1 MDVLVMD
8 NVPSRMVTIDVYVL
22 KDGLDLIVQL
32 HWRWTARI
40 ILTMIMVSVL
50 FFFFQY
56 SFYILLLLVSHELI
70 KIDLNVFNSI
80 FGFWKIGFS
89 PLRQDNIFMGFFF
102 YFCWIGI
109 NLIIMS

>member
-22 KDGLDLIVQL
+22 KDGLDMIVQL

-40 ILTMIMVSVL
+40 ILTMIMVS
-50 FFFFQY
+50 FFFF
-56 SFYILLLLVSHELI
+56 YISLLLLDSHELI

-80 FGFWKIGFS
+80 FLF
-89 PLRQDNIFMGFFF
+89 L
-102 YFCWIGI
+102 
-109 NLIIMS
+109 